1 MINRTQDDITK
12 KWPREWS
19 IPIVSIRCITYNHEP
34 YIAKTLN
41 SFLMQETIFP
51 FEIVIHDDA
60 STDKTAEIIREY
72 EQKFPKIIKPIYE
85 IENQYSKKDGSLAK
99 IVNSACNGKYIAL
112 CEGDD
117 YWCDTNKLQKQVDFL
132 ETFPEYIACVHKCRE
147 FNCQTNQFEASFPH
161 IGTEQDLPIEKVIL
175 GGGGFW
181 GTNTTVYRREVLQDF
196 RNTYWKLSPVGD
208 YPLALSLA
216 SRGKIHYFPQEMSVY
231 RVFAKGSWS
240 SRTMLGPEAYSRRH
254 THISK
259 MRESL
264 KAFDEYTEKKYTD
277 VIQEKMD
284 LNDFNLYWDFGK
296 WTLLKT
302 TSHYK
307 QRSFIGKLKALYH
320 CLRVSLKKSKD

>member
-1 MINRTQDDITK
+1 MPQK
-12 KWPREWS
+12 PL
-19 IPIVSIRCITYNHEP
+19 VSILCATYNQKD
-34 YIAKTLN
+34 YIAQCIEG
-41 SFLMQETIFP
+41 FLMQKVNFP
-51 FEIVIHDDA
+51 IEIIIHDDA
-60 STDKTAEIIREY
+60 STDGTAEIVRKYESEHPDLIRG
-72 EQKFPKIIKPIYE
+72 IYQT
-85 IENQYSKKDGSLAK
+85 ENQFSQKKG
-99 IVNSACNGKYIAL
+99 IWQNIIYPSAQGAYFAE

-117 YWCDTNKLQKQVDFL
+117 YWCDPNKLQKQVDFL
-132 ETFPEYIACVHKCRE
+132 ETHPDYSVCVHRCKKLNCRTHSFEISFPEIE
-147 FNCQTNQFEASFPH
+147 
-161 IGTEQDLPIEKVIL
+161 TERDISLPELIL

-181 GTNTTVYRREVLQDF
+181 GTNTIVCRRSFLPDYKEQF
-196 RNTYWKLSPVGD
+196 WKLSPVGD
-208 YPLALSLA
+208 FPQALSLA

-240 SRTMLGPEAYSRRH
+240 SRTMLGPEAYNRRL

-264 KAFDEYTEKKYTD
+264 KAFDEHTDKKYTD
-277 VIQEKMD
+277 AIQEKID

-320 CLRVSLKKSKD
+320 CLRVSLKKSRD